1 MSDNELMIVSDAE
14 IAALAGEMGASAEDL
29 QGGGNYLPSLKVWG
43 KDDGEEEDAP
53 RLKGKMV
60 VLNVP
65 GYEEPVFV
73 IPGTISFR
81 PLTQVFQYTHWD
93 DENKKTIN
101 RTRLAFS
108 FKEEFRDEKG
118 TVRCGKPASK
128 DLKDNK
134 ALQKQWE
141 DVKVFRRVQGLLTF
155 TGYLASD
162 VKNTFTV
169 TDLLSVINSKG
180 ANFLEFDD
188 EFVKKLPPKS
198 FLWDWSAKISTTRH
212 VNGQVT
218 YWCFHYEPDFTNK
231 LKLTRPIMDTISGL
245 KNQIEDLNTAI
256 DKKYYDA
263 INGRTSEDDAI
274 GALKTV
280 GSQLDDDMSDDIP
293 F

>member
-1 MSDNELMIVSDAE
+1 MSDNELMIVDQAA
-14 IAALAGEMGASAEDL
+14 IDALADEMGASAEGL

-60 VLNVP
+60 VHNVP
-65 GYEEPVFV
+65 DYEEPVFV
-73 IPGTISFR
+73 VAGTITFR

-93 DENKKTIN
+93 DDNKKTIN
-101 RTRLAFS
+101 RSRLAYN

-118 TVRCGKPASK
+118 TVRCGKPPSK

-141 DVKVFRRVQGLLTF
+141 DVKVFRRVQGLLSF
-155 TGYLASD
+155 TGYLASAPND
-162 VKNTFTV
+162 KFEVV
-169 TDLLSVINSKG
+169 DLLSVINSKG
-180 ANFLEFDD
+180 AGFLEFDT
-188 EFVKKLPPKS
+188 EYTKLLPPKS
-198 FLWDWSAKISTTRH
+198 NMWDWSMKISTTRH

-218 YWCFHYEPDFTNK
+218 YWVFHYEPDFTNK
-231 LKLTRPIMDTISGL
+231 LKLTPEIFQTINGL
-245 KNQIEDLNTAI
+245 KNQIAELNKAI

-263 INGRTSEDDAI
+263 INGRTSDDDAI
-274 GALKTV
+274 AAIKTV
-280 GSQLDDDMSDDIP
+280 GGSLDDDMSDDIP